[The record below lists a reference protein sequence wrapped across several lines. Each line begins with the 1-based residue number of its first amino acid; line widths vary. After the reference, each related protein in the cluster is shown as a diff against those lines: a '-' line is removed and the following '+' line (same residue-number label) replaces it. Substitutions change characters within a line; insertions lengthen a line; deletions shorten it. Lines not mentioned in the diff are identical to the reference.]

1 MRADHRF
8 EATLDEDLE
17 AVSAS
22 ALHHRLVTEIPPLT
36 DTQLRAFRRARIEI
50 RADHVP
56 SFDTGL
62 TGLTGLRLVVA
73 AVALGLS
80 AAALYNVAP
89 NGIVLV
95 WAVVALAVVLLLAM
109 LGMTLLHGRNRR
121 RSQTLEMAVA
131 LAEIVEPL
139 GARPRVRH

>member
-17 AVSAS
+17 AASAS

-62 TGLTGLRLVVA
+62 TGLRLVVA

-95 WAVVALAVVLLLAM
+95 WAVVALAVVLLLEM

-131 LAEIVEPL
+131 LGEIVEPL

>member
-17 AVSAS
+17 AASAS
-22 ALHHRLVTEIPPLT
+22 ALHHCLVTEIPPLT

-56 SFDTGL
+56 SFD